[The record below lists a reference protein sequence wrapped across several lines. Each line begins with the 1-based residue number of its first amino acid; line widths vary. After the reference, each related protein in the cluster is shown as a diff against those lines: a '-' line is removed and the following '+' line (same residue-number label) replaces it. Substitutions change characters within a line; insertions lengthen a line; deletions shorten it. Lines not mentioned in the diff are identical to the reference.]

1 MKILLLG
8 MGGQVGHEI
17 HQLIGPT
24 AEVFAVGRE
33 TINLEK
39 PSTIGAQVEAIAP
52 DLIVNAAAYTAVDKS
67 ETEIALAEA
76 INGVA
81 PGHLAAA
88 ASASGA
94 AILHISTDYVFDGG
108 QSRPYRE
115 SDEPS
120 PMGVYGHSKLAGER
134 AVQAH
139 CDRHIILRTA
149 WVYGTYGQGN
159 FVKTMLRVGRQR
171 EEVRVV
177 YDQIGTPTWARDI
190 ATVIAEFANRLETVS
205 WGIYHFTDSGV
216 TSWYDF
222 AIAIFEEA
230 EQLGYPLALKRVVP
244 ITTPEYPTPASR
256 PAFSVLA
263 TEKITD
269 FMGCRPP
276 HWRQSL
282 RQMLADYR
290 PLALAKGA

>member
-8 MGGQVGHEI
+8 MTGQVGHEVK
-17 HQLIGPT
+17 HLLGEDVEVVALGRDRLDLANPAAIGPL
-24 AEVFAVGRE
+24 V
-33 TINLEK
+33 K
-39 PSTIGAQVEAIAP
+39 AIAP
-52 DLIVNAAAYTAVDKS
+52 NLIINAAAYTGVDKS
-67 ETEIALAEA
+67 ETEVALAQT

-88 ASASGA
+88 ATAVEA
-94 AILHISTDYVFDGG
+94 ALLHISTDYVFNGH
-108 QSRPYRE
+108 QSAPYRE
-115 SDEPS
+115 SDDPS
-120 PMGVYGHSKLAGER
+120 PLGTYGHSKLVGEK

-139 CDRHIILRTA
+139 CDRHVILRTA

-159 FVKTMLRVGRQR
+159 FVKTMLRLGAQR

-190 ATVIAEFANRLETVS
+190 AATIGQFAHRLEANP
-205 WGIYHFTDSGV
+205 WGTYHFTNSGV
-216 TSWYDF
+216 ASWYDF

-230 EQLGYPLALKRVVP
+230 KLLGYPLKIQRVVP

-269 FMGCRPP
+269 FMGGRPP
-276 HWRQSL
+276 YWRDSL

-290 PLALAKGA
+290 PLALAKGE